1 MENNDLLKE
10 AKEFGFIQEQQ
21 VWLKPFMNYP
31 ARKVGEV
38 KESEDDSL
46 VYFAKRF
53 TMFRDKVN
61 ALLERIATSE
71 NKGSFMMKVLH
82 MKEQVGNYDALGDFE
97 QMYHILSKA
106 EEEINET
113 IKQNRE
119 KNLAIKMGLI
129 QEAEAHQDSLDW
141 KEASDKMKDLRA
153 TWIKTGPVDK
163 EITEEIE
170 ERFRTPIEVFFE
182 RKKNFFEDKKRMQNH
197 AYEKYRDLIR
207 QSIALQNSEDWE
219 VTTEKLKQLQ
229 NQWKE
234 IDSGLPRKVTSK
246 LWLDFRKAHNHFFER
261 LKQKINKEKNESR
274 EKFYDVNYEKK
285 KQLVDEANTLLETH
299 SLGDAV
305 RRAKELQAE
314 WKKAGPVHPSVSD
327 QVWEQFIKACDRIF
341 ETSSLEHYIRKRQQN
356 NNNEKLSESEG
367 LNARINALRDFIKS
381 DKNEL
386 EVLEQ
391 NLDKLSDAPSNDTF
405 RSMLQGKIRNFKRK
419 INTKETMIE
428 GFKEQL
434 ATHSNNA

>member
-1 MENNDLLKE
+1 MENNDLLEE
-10 AKEFGFIQEQQ
+10 AMKYGFIQDQQ

-31 ARKVGEV
+31 ARQVGDV
-38 KESEDDSL
+38 KESENDSL
-46 VYFAKRF
+46 IYFAKRF
-53 TMFRDKVN
+53 SMFREKVN
-61 ALLERIATSE
+61 TLLERIATSE
-71 NKGSFMMKVLH
+71 NKGSFLMKVLH

-97 QMYHILSKA
+97 AMYQILTKA

-119 KNLAIKMGLI
+119 KNLAIKIGLI
-129 QEAEAHQDSLDW
+129 KEAEELQDSIDW
-141 KEASDKMKDLRA
+141 KEASEKLKELRS

-163 EITEEIE
+163 ELTEEIE
-170 ERFRTPIEVFFE
+170 ERFKTPIEAFFE

-219 VTTEKLKQLQ
+219 GTTARLKQLQ

-234 IDSGLPRKVTSK
+234 IDSSLPRKVTSK
-246 LWLDFRKAHNHFFER
+246 LWTDFRKAHNHFFER
-261 LKQKINKEKNESR
+261 LKVKINNEKNASR
-274 EKFYDVNYEKK
+274 EQFYETNYDKK
-285 KQLVDEANTLLETH
+285 KQLVDEANTLLEH
-299 SLGDAV
+299 HNLGDAV

-314 WKKAGPVHPSVSD
+314 WKKVGPVHPTVSD

-356 NNNEKLSESEG
+356 NNERLNEQENLH
-367 LNARINALRDFIKS
+367 ARINALKDFIKS
-381 DKNEL
+381 DKGEL

-391 NLDKLSDAPSNDTF
+391 NLDKLSDSPSNDTF
-405 RSMLQGKIRNFKRK
+405 RNMLQGKIRNFKRK
-419 INTKETMIE
+419 INTKQEMIN
-428 GFKEQL
+428 GLKEKL
-434 ATHSNNA
+434 EAYTNNA